1 MLHLKTLLISVVG
14 CGLVSKIPVED
25 RVAELELFRNL
36 FVKVVLES
44 CAIDN
49 AISKDLSVG
58 GSFIL

>member
-44 CAIDN
+44 CAIYN
-49 AISKDLSVG
+49 AISKDLSVSG
-58 GSFIL
+58 FIL